1 MFNLDPGKL
10 LVIGVVAIILLGPDR
25 LPQVAR
31 QLGGAWRSF
40 NEFRHRMESE
50 VRNTMPDLPPTSEI
64 ARLARSP
71 SALLNH
77 LSNMSPEEEGG
88 GDGVDAGA
96 DGDADAELPDGS
108 YLPPTMG
115 ETEGGAS
122 TNGAAA
128 SASAAS
134 VNGNGTGGGGGA
146 GGGGGGGGGGDADGA
161 GGAVNGDRADRAPD
175 GEPHGV
181 PAAAA
186 SQSATPSPTS
196 SPSPMPAEQPNPAPQ
211 PSSVVVPVDPTL
223 N

>member
-10 LVIGVVAIILLGPDR
+10 LVIAVVAIILLGPDR

-77 LSNMSPEEEGG
+77 LSNMSSDEE
-88 GDGVDAGA
+88 
-96 DGDADAELPDGS
+96 PDGS
-108 YLPPTMG
+108 FQPPALTD
-115 ETEGGAS
+115 E
-122 TNGAAA
+122 
-128 SASAAS
+128 
-134 VNGNGTGGGGGA
+134 NGNGVAPGEVSVPA
-146 GGGGGGGGGGDADGA
+146 AAPERSDPPAPA
-161 GGAVNGDRADRAPD
+161 PAPARADRAP
-175 GEPHGV
+175 
-181 PAAAA
+181 
-186 SQSATPSPTS
+186 
-196 SPSPMPAEQPNPAPQ
+196 Q
-211 PSSVVVPVDPTL
+211 PSGVVVPGDPTL

>member
-77 LSNMSPEEEGG
+77 LSNMSSDEEP
-88 GDGVDAGA
+88 
-96 DGDADAELPDGS
+96 PDGS
-108 YLPPTMG
+108 FQPPTLDEDG
-115 ETEGGAS
+115 ATPAS
-122 TNGAAA
+122 TNGNVAPTAAA
-128 SASAAS
+128 EADAEADAESAEPTATTPRAPSTPTPTPTPTNKPTPAP
-134 VNGNGTGGGGGA
+134 V
-146 GGGGGGGGGGDADGA
+146 
-161 GGAVNGDRADRAPD
+161 RADRPSTTSQPSGAV
-175 GEPHGV
+175 V
-181 PAAAA
+181 PA
-186 SQSATPSPTS
+186 
-196 SPSPMPAEQPNPAPQ
+196 
-211 PSSVVVPVDPTL
+211 DPTL